1 MTVRLFVAIG
11 AALGLL
17 VTGTARADA
26 NRDHRLRVSAGANI
40 PLSDAIDANLT
51 QHLRTSLHGEAYRRA
66 IPELELNGT
75 VARWL
80 SLGASGRVTWRFD
93 APNYQIW
100 ELVRSTERSWR
111 LSANAT
117 LRSPDIGPFSLRYR
131 GQFDRTAYT
140 EKDDVANRL
149 RHRIS
154 ARVATPSI
162 ITPELF
168 GEWFVDPTG
177 EGDRPVQDQRLG
189 GGVGLRLTK
198 IHRLKLKLFYDKEID
213 GDGDSARVA
222 SVAYTYRY

>member
-17 VTGTARADA
+17 VTSTVRADA
-26 NRDHRLRVSAGANI
+26 NRDHRLRVSAGASV
-40 PLSDAIDANLT
+40 PLSDAIDADLT
-51 QHLRTSLHGEAYRRA
+51 QHLRTSLHGEAYRRV
-66 IPELELNGT
+66 IPELGLNGK
-75 VARWL
+75 VAHWL
-80 SLGASGRVTWRFD
+80 SLGASSRITWRFD

-117 LRSPDIGPFSLRYR
+117 LKSPDIGPLSLRYR
-131 GQFDRTAYT
+131 GQYDRTAYT
-140 EKDDVANRL
+140 EQADVTNRL
-149 RHRIS
+149 RHRFS

-177 EGDRPVQDQRLG
+177 EGDRAVQDQRLG
-189 GGVGLRLTK
+189 GGVRLRLTK
-198 IHRLKLKLFYDKEID
+198 IHRLRLKLFYDKEID